1 MIIFKDFNWQMNS
14 SYPDF
19 DYIRYNKIYDEETKS
34 FMLKQKEDYIETD
47 NPVVYVISDD
57 SPLASKVVQYAPNMQ
72 IITDET
78 GIIDILEYYPI
89 EEIIKQK
96 CNEINDTCSSIIYQG
111 IDYNEE
117 HYDLTDEDQINML
130 AWSSIAQL
138 GNPVPYHSSGNPC
151 RIYSAEEFLGLV
163 NAATQ
168 FKTYNL
174 SYCNLLKQQVSE
186 MTDSE
191 EVKNIKYGD
200 NLNEKY
206 QNILNQLLGG
216 QNETNS

>member
-1 MIIFKDFNWQMNS
+1 MIIFNDLTWQICS
-14 SYPDF
+14 DYPDT
-19 DYIRYNKIYDEETKS
+19 DYTPEKS
-34 FMLKQKEDYIETD
+34 AL
-47 NPVVYVISDD
+47 YVIPDS
-57 SPLASKVVQYAPNMQ
+57 SPLVSIVMQYAPNIK
-72 IITDET
+72 IIVDEE
-78 GIIDILEYYPI
+78 GNVVNIIGYEDIKA
-89 EEIIKQK
+89 IKNYK
-96 CNEINDTCSSIIYQG
+96 CQEINNACSNIIYQG
-111 IDYNEE
+111 IDYNGE
-117 HYDLTDEDQINML
+117 HYDLTDEDQINIL

-138 GNPVPYHSSGNPC
+138 GNSVPYHSSGNPC

-174 SYCNLLKQQVSE
+174 SYCNLLKQQISE
-186 MTDSE
+186 MTDAD

-206 QNILNQLLGG
+206 QNMLNQLLGG

>member
-1 MIIFKDFNWQMNS
+1 MIIFKDFNWQMDS
-14 SYPDF
+14 SFPDF
-19 DYIRYNKIYDEETKS
+19 DYTRYNKVYDEENQS
-34 FMLKQKEDYIETD
+34 FILKEKEDYIETD

-96 CNEINDTCSSIIYQG
+96 CDEINNTCSNIIYQG
-111 IDYNEE
+111 IDYNGE

-138 GNPVPYHSSGNPC
+138 GSSVPYHSSGNPC
-151 RIYSAEEFLGLV
+151 REYTSEEFLELV

-168 FKTYNL
+168 FKTYQL
-174 SYCNLLKQQVSE
+174 TYCNLLKRQVSE
-186 MTDSE
+186 MTDSDAVNAVE
-191 EVKNIKYGD
+191 YGVTQ
-200 NLNEKY
+200 LNETY
-206 QNILNQLLGG
+206 QALMAQLLG
-216 QNETNS
+216 E

>member
-1 MIIFKDFNWQMNS
+1 MIVYKNNQWAINS
-14 SYPDF
+14 LYPDS
-19 DYIRYNKIYDEETKS
+19 KYDEKA
-34 FMLKQKEDYIETD
+34 DYWIE
-47 NPVVYVISDD
+47 DD
-57 SPLASKVVQYAPNMQ
+57 SEIADF
-72 IITDET
+72 IINTNNHFKITSAEAD
-78 GIIDILEYYPI
+78 GKILSVEYYYPI

-96 CNEINDTCSSIIYQG
+96 CQEINDACSNIIYQG
-111 IDYNEE
+111 IDYNGE

-138 GNPVPYHSSGNPC
+138 GNSVPYHSSGNPC